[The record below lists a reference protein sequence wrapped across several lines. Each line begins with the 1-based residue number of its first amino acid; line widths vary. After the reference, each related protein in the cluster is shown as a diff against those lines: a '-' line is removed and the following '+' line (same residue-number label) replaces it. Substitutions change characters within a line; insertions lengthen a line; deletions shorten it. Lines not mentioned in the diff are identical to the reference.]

1 MAKQKIYMILGRV
14 LWSLVVAGVV
24 FLLMTA
30 MRDKQQDLCTGL
42 IIRIDAIDGKV
53 FIDEKEV
60 KDILAAEAGGQVKGT
75 PLKQFD
81 LRRMEKRLMQEVWI
95 EQAQLYVDNAGVM
108 HANLAERVPVARLF
122 DVTGNSFYI
131 DSTGKHLPLSAQE
144 RADLPVFTNVPVLNK
159 NNKGL
164 YDSTLNDIV
173 GIANVVRR
181 DSFWIAQAAQIDLL
195 GNGKYELY
203 PAIGYHKIELG
214 NANDMAAKLER
225 LKIFYHDVLAYKPL
239 NAYSLLSVAYKNQ
252 VVAVKGDG
260 QMPGIDPAKAVEVFN
275 QLVTQTKTEVNANAV
290 ESENKQGR
298 IMPEYGSAASPAK
311 THAREAV
318 APVQQPATPKPDS
331 NMQKPRAIMPA
342 KTTNN

>member
-1 MAKQKIYMILGRV
+1 
-14 LWSLVVAGVV
+14 
-24 FLLMTA
+24 MTA

-53 FIDEKEV
+53 FIDEQEV

-75 PLKQFD
+75 SLKRFD

-131 DSTGKHLPLSAQE
+131 DSTGKQLPLSAQE

-159 NNKGL
+159 NNKAH
-164 YDSTLNDIV
+164 YDSALHDV
-173 GIANVVRR
+173 VSIANVVRR
-181 DSFWIAQAAQIDLL
+181 DSFWNAQAAQIDLL
-195 GNGKYELY
+195 GNGRYEMY

-214 NANDMAAKLER
+214 NANDMASKLDR
-225 LKIFYHDVLAYKPL
+225 LKIFYHDVLANKPL
-239 NAYSLLSVAYKNQ
+239 NAYSLLSVAYKDQ

-275 QLVTQTKTEVNANAV
+275 QLVTQTKNEVNANAV
-290 ESENKQGR
+290 ESEQKQGR
-298 IMPEYGSAASPAK
+298 IMPEYGNAAGAAKTQAKEPVAPIQPTPAK
-311 THAREAV
+311 
-318 APVQQPATPKPDS
+318 KDS
-331 NMQKPRAIMPA
+331 NTMQSPRAVMPA